1 MSIYLLRAGKW
12 EGLYAMAVIESAVLR
27 KQPKPEFGQYPKK
40 IIMDDSN
47 STSCC
52 FCHRVFER
60 LAFPMHSLVKG
71 CCAHVAAVL
80 WYLGYQRQQTGEVFF
95 RDKLL

>member
-27 KQPKPEFGQYPKK
+27 KQPKPECGQIPKK
-40 IIMDDSN
+40 LIMDDSN

-52 FCHRVFER
+52 FCHRNVR
-60 LAFPMHSLVKG
+60 KSIRKVSISNA
-71 CCAHVAAVL
+71 
-80 WYLGYQRQQTGEVFF
+80 
-95 RDKLL
+95 